1 MQGTAHED
9 MAHEDMGEGATHQ
22 ERCVMDVMEAIMTRR
37 SVRKWLDKPVPEACV
52 QQILEAGRWAPSAGN
67 FQPWAFIVIQEAE
80 TKARIQKIAEDSKNL
95 SRIWA
100 PYFREGGS
108 RGYVVDLRNVPLG
121 IAIFAN
127 QRHAP
132 PHTGGEIGHII
143 GGSLAAMNMWLAVHE
158 LGLGAC
164 YWSHMM
170 PDYIR
175 VALGVPHHWDFIG
188 LLGIGYT
195 DGDGSPEGYD
205 TSDPKYWERRPLD
218 QIAFYEWYKVGKGE
232 QPPADK
238 LALLRE
244 YLHL

>member
-1 MQGTAHED
+1 
-9 MAHEDMGEGATHQ
+9 
-22 ERCVMDVMEAIMTRR
+22 MDVMEAIMTRR
-37 SVRKWLDKPVPEACV
+37 SVRKWLDKPVPEECV

-218 QIAFYEWYKVGKGE
+218 QIVFYEWYKVGKGE

-238 LALLRE
+238 VALLRE